1 MLGTQTLLGLA
12 IDDSGVAAA
21 EVGIR
26 SGRPEIK
33 RTALMPFDEKLRR
46 ILASG

>member
-21 EVGIR
+21 ELVVR
-26 SGRPEIK
+26 SGRPQIK
-33 RTALMPFDEKLRR
+33 HTALMPFDE
-46 ILASG
+46 